1 MGTQFTEIHI
11 IHMAL
16 GFCQVGPAEQKRFVE
31 IFRQAVAWPPVMA
44 CYGLDALDS
53 LPGMLKSRTQAVS
66 G

>member
-1 MGTQFTEIHI
+1 
-11 IHMAL
+11 MAL